1 MVRID
6 PRLCILCRGGKALC
20 GYAYCPIIAEA
31 MASIKV
37 KKISGRKEFFGSSPP
52 SVFVGRFGYPEVLA
66 GPSAPPVVGDT
77 SIYDLPEKWLVL
89 PIEKILDYRLSLVTA
104 RQRVKVSDISKSR
117 LIELLHE
124 LVLSV
129 RPIEVEVELLK
140 PPKPIV
146 RLSEYEAPQ
155 GPTAPLKNF
164 RIVGSG
170 ASARVIESVYSDA
183 DMRAT
188 SAIIKLY
195 RYGVPITHIQRM
207 LSVGALGRGR
217 RRRLVPTRWSIT
229 AVDDTVSKYLIKK
242 VKDLP
247 VISEY
252 RVYVRKH
259 AKNLFLAILTPR
271 HWSFEWMEA
280 WYPNSTW
287 NPGEGEVSIE
297 GDYEGFRG
305 RRTYASI
312 GGCYY
317 AARLATAEH
326 LLSVGRQATAVVLR
340 EIYPGFNIPV
350 GVWFVRENL
359 RAMFRAGLIAK
370 VSTFEEVV
378 ELINK
383 YTDLGAN
390 TWLTKS
396 RLIKYLTCSRSLTDY
411 VGIGE
416 AY

>member
-1 MVRID
+1 MQSFD
-6 PRLCILCRGGKALC
+6 PGLCILCRGAKGLC
-20 GYAYCPIIAEA
+20 GYAYCPIIAKA
-31 MASIKV
+31 MASVKV
-37 KKISGRKEFFGSSPP
+37 RRISGRKEFFGSSPP

-77 SIYDLPEKWLVL
+77 SIYDLPEKWLIL

-104 RQRVKVSDISKSR
+104 KQRVKVSNVGSSR
-117 LIELLHE
+117 LVELLHE

-129 RPIEVEVELLK
+129 KPVEVEVELLK
-140 PPKPIV
+140 PPKPTI

-164 RIVGSG
+164 RVVGSG
-170 ASARVIESVYSDA
+170 VSAKVIESVYD
-183 DMRAT
+183 DVDLRAT

-195 RYGVPITHIQRM
+195 KHGVPVTHIQRM

-217 RRRLVPTRWSIT
+217 NRRLVPTRWSIT
-229 AVDDTVSKYLIKK
+229 AVDDTISKYLVKK

-247 VISEY
+247 VINEY
-252 RVYVRKH
+252 RVYVRRH
-259 AKNLFLAILTPR
+259 AKNLFLAVLIPR

-287 NPGEGEVSIE
+287 NPGGGEVSIE
-297 GDYEGFRG
+297 GDYEGFKG
-305 RRTYASI
+305 RYTYASI

-340 EIYPGFNIPV
+340 EIYPGFNIPI

-359 RAMFRAGLIAK
+359 RAMYRAGPVAK
-370 VSTFEEVV
+370 VGTFEEVV

-383 YTDLGAN
+383 YTDLGSR

-396 RLIKYLTCSRSLTDY
+396 RLTKYLVGTKSLMDY
-411 VGIGE
+411 VRSGGT
-416 AY
+416 Y